1 MVIILPDSNDPIY
14 LSTITYYRNGKQSS
28 KFQLTVEWNSPKKLG
43 I

>member
-28 KFQLTVEWNSPKKLG
+28 KFQLRSNG
-43 I
+43 IRRKS